1 VSVASGST
9 FRPSQTATP
18 RAATRGSSTRQG
30 LQLKLCAFRA
40 VAYPQAQDV
49 AFSRYRDTDHHIDRL
64 VADRS
69 SWTLTPIALM
79 KITGYDRRARVMRW
93 GAYLRRRRDSN
104 GGCLLPS
111 AAGVGGWQAESRCVS
126 RPSTTRSTGL
136 IVPVSAA
143 NLRTNRSCRTGAAVD
158 AAESA

>member
-18 RAATRGSSTRQG
+18 RATTRGSSTRQG
-30 LQLKLCAFRA
+30 LQLKLCPFRA

-93 GAYLRRRRDSN
+93 GPTCVAERLKRRLFVTERCGSWW
-104 GGCLLPS
+104 LPS
-111 AAGVGGWQAESRCVS
+111 
-126 RPSTTRSTGL
+126 
-136 IVPVSAA
+136 
-143 NLRTNRSCRTGAAVD
+143 
-158 AAESA
+158 